1 MNSETV
7 KEGGVQV
14 IVAHKLGGE
23 TLVLGKENNGV
34 VNVDCQDHP
43 GH

>member
-1 MNSETV
+1 MDSETV
-7 KEGGVQV
+7 KEGCVQV

-23 TLVLGKENNGV
+23 TLVLEKENNRV